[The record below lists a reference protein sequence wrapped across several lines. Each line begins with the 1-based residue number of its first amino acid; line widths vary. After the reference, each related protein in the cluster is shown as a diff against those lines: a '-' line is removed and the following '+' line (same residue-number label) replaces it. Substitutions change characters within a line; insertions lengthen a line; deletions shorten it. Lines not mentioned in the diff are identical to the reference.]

1 MENNQRKAYPSD
13 TSNEEWQLIMP
24 YLPASSGFGRKRQH
38 AWRDILDAIFYLT
51 RTGCQWRALPSDF
64 PNWKTVY
71 TYFRQF
77 RNSGWWTELNA
88 KLVEQVRLAAGRE
101 ATPSAAAIDSQSVK
115 ATETSCFHGYDA
127 GKKIKGSKRH
137 ILVDTMGLLLVAVVH
152 SATVQDRDGT
162 ALVLEQA
169 AQRGRF
175 GRLELIWADGGYAGE
190 IAAKAARKY
199 GWRLEIIKRSDDQ
212 TGFKVLPRR
221 WVVERTFSWLN
232 RNRRLSKEYERLPE
246 TSECFI
252 YIAMC
257 RLMFKRLANS

>member
-1 MENNQRKAYPSD
+1 
-13 TSNEEWQLIMP
+13 MP
-24 YLPASSGFGRKRQH
+24 YLPTSSGMGRKRQQ

-51 RTGCQWRALPSDF
+51 RTGCQWRSLPTDF

-88 KLVEQVRLAAGRE
+88 QLVAQVRQTLGHQAA
-101 ATPSAAAIDSQSVK
+101 PSAAAIDSQSVK
-115 ATETSCFHGYDA
+115 STETSCFHGYDA

-137 ILVDTMGLLLVAVVH
+137 ILVDTMGLLLMAVVH
-152 SATVQDRDGT
+152 SAEIQDRAGT

-169 AQRGRF
+169 AKSGRH
-175 GRLELIWADGGYAGE
+175 GRLELIWADAGYTGE
-190 IAAKAARKY
+190 VAAKAARQY
-199 GWRLEIIKRSDDQ
+199 GWRLEIVKRSDDQ
-212 TGFKVLPRR
+212 AGFKLLPRR

-232 RNRRLSKEYERLPE
+232 RNRRLSKEYERLAV

-257 RLMFKRLANS
+257 RLMFKRLAKI